1 MNEAVVIFDRVR
13 ENTRTHRRTDSYEN
27 WLTTVSPRVSIAV
40 SIR

>member
-27 WLTTVSPRVSIAV
+27 WLTTASPRVSIAV